1 MSKLQDI
8 TGQRFSRL
16 VVLERAGRA
25 PSGHVTWK
33 CRCDCGNEVVAYG
46 LSLKCGNTRSCGCIR
61 KEQLRERNRTHDLKQ
76 GNESTYNSWANMKS
90 RCNDKNNPD
99 YHYYGGRGITH
110 DPRWADFKNFFEDM
124 GPKPDDSLTIER
136 IDNNGNYCKENCK
149 WGTRK
154 EQARN
159 KSNNRYLTYNGDT
172 LLLSEWADK
181 LGINKGTIYLRL
193 RKGWPLEKVLV
204 KGREPVRLLTYQ
216 GETLNLSQWSR
227 KLGLSSKAVHLRLSK
242 GWSVEEALSTPR
254 IPSGQTR

>member
-25 PSGHVTWK
+25 PSGHATWK
-33 CRCDCGNEVVAYG
+33 CKCDCGNEVVVWG
-46 LSLKCGNTRSCGCIR
+46 LSLKSGNTRSCGCIH
-61 KEQLRERNRTHDLKQ
+61 KEQLSERSRTHGLKP
-76 GNESTYNSWANMKS
+76 GNDSTYNSWACMKS
-90 RCNDKNNPD
+90 RCNNPNHPD

-136 IDNNGNYCKENCK
+136 IDNDGNYCKENCK

-159 KSNNRYLTYNGDT
+159 KSNNRIFTCSGRTMT
-172 LLLSEWADK
+172 LAEWAEE
-181 LGINKGTIYLRL
+181 LGVSHNTIYGRL
-193 RKGWPLEKVLV
+193 ERGWSLEKT
-204 KGREPVRLLTYQ
+204 LTTKARSYNSIAYQ
-216 GETLNLSQWSR
+216 GETLNISQWET
-227 KLGLSSKAVHLRLSK
+227 KLGFKPGIIKTRLLR
-242 GWSVEEALSTPR
+242 GWSVEKALSTPLR
-254 IPSGQTR
+254 VR